1 MVTSLGGTLTEA
13 VSRWEGP
20 KGGGGAG
27 GEDVVRLVTRQDAG
41 GKPGDVFVTSRSLQ
55 DGGASLWEE
64 VSLERAGA
72 EVSHVLN
79 ANE

>member
-13 VSRWEGP
+13 VSRWEEPEGE
-20 KGGGGAG
+20 GGVG
-27 GEDVVRLVTRQDAG
+27 GEGVVRLVTRQDAG
-41 GKPGDVFVTSRSLQ
+41 GKPGDVFVTARSLR

-64 VSLERAGA
+64 VGLERAGA

-79 ANE
+79 AN